1 MTAPQRIPDVRRGRN
16 RLAAIV
22 VLGHGVKHVYNSGL
36 QSLLLPEIKIGL
48 GLSGAQ
54 FGSLLTA
61 RQVTSWGTTLVG
73 GYLGDRFTN
82 KAPAILGLSL
92 GMIGVS
98 FYLAGSV
105 TSYWAMLAAMLFI
118 GLGPSLY
125 HPPALGELSRR
136 FPERR
141 GFAVSLHGTGGIAGE
156 VVGPLIVAGLLV
168 LMSWQG
174 VMQWSIVPAMVT
186 GLLIWGLMRPL
197 PGKQAGAASSREYFL
212 SLATL
217 LRNRTI
223 LLLVLVTAMRSAA
236 DTAVAGFLPVYLRQ
250 DLEFSELRVAAYL
263 SLAQVAGLGAQPAM
277 GVISDRLGRMAVMVP
292 GLAALSVLSFAL
304 AFADTGLWLA
314 IIVVA
319 MGAFRF
325 SIHHIFI
332 AAAIDAAQGRMQST
346 AVALIYG
353 AGVLGTFSP
362 YLAGLLVDEY
372 GTQSAFLYGGS
383 LALLG
388 TLVLAARR

>member
-197 PGKQAGAASSREYFL
+197 PEKQAGAASSREYFL